1 MTFAPVYCA
10 TKHGVVGFSRS
21 LKDLLKTDNVR
32 VNCIC
37 PEFANTAI
45 VHDNLAF
52 MSKEAK
58 SLIMGTGLLR
68 YSQISGQ

>member
-1 MTFAPVYCA
+1 MPFAPVYCA

-45 VHDNLAF
+45 VQDNLAG
-52 MSKEAK
+52 MSEEAR
-58 SLIMGTGLLR
+58 SFIMQTGLLR
-68 YSQISGQ
+68 YGHISG